1 MDNKVLK
8 RVTMITDKEVL
19 IQAIENWANTAIKQL
34 VSISPILK
42 AFSFLSPL
50 VKMPIRKYSKYLDM
64 FTDDNGR
71 IDTDTI
77 FSLFLE
83 EIDKKGGIK
92 VGSIIINRNDI
103 EYIKDEYSKLKQQNV

>member
-34 VSISPILK
+34 VSTSPILK
-42 AFSFLSPL
+42 AFSFLSKL
-50 VKMPIRKYSKYLDM
+50 AKMPIRKYSKYLDM